1 MVVVVLK
8 STSKLHFCGIYA
20 TNNNLSAFRSRSL
33 STKSPSLLLLSI
45 KQTIAQIKRMNI
57 VEYYYKLANFLALPI
72 KNLSDS
78 S

>member
-33 STKSPSLLLLSI
+33 STKSPSLHLLST
-45 KQTIAQIKRMNI
+45 KQTQIKRMNI